1 MSIKNKMKDF
11 FGLEEDP
18 NSTYEEEE
26 FAVAN
31 TSATSSTETAV
42 VRQEDRPKSANNLV
56 ALNTKKKE
64 RSKVV
69 LAEPRVFAEA
79 QDISDQLKENRAVIV
94 NLQRMSKDQS
104 RQVVNFLSG
113 VVYALEGSMTSIGHN
128 TILCTPNNVELT
140 GSISNLISEDEL
152 HSKGW

>member
-11 FGLEEDP
+11 FGLDEDP

-26 FAVAN
+26 YALA
-31 TSATSSTETAV
+31 ETATPATPESMLKH
-42 VRQEDRPKSANNLV
+42 EDRPKSSNNLV

-94 NLQRMSKDQS
+94 NLQRMSKEQS

>member
-11 FGLEEDP
+11 FGLDEDP
-18 NSTYEEEE
+18 NNTYEEEE
-26 FAVAN
+26 YAVAN
-31 TSATSSTETAV
+31 TAPSTTETSIV
-42 VRQEDRPKSANNLV
+42 KQDDRPKSANNLV
-56 ALNTKKKE
+56 ALNTKKKD

-79 QDISDQLKENRAVIV
+79 QDISDHLKENRAVIV
-94 NLQRMSKDQS
+94 NLQRMSKEQS

>member
-18 NSTYEEEE
+18 NSTYEEEYT
-26 FAVAN
+26 VAN
-31 TSATSSTETAV
+31 AAAPSTTETSA
-42 VRQEDRPKSANNLV
+42 VRQDDRPKSANNLV
-56 ALNTKKKE
+56 ALNTKKKD

-79 QDISDQLKENRAVIV
+79 QDISDHLKENRAVIV
-94 NLQRMSKDQS
+94 NLQRMSKEQS

-113 VVYALEGSMTSIGHN
+113 VVYALKGSMTTIGHN

>member
-18 NSTYEEEE
+18 NSTYEEEYT
-26 FAVAN
+26 VAN
-31 TSATSSTETAV
+31 AAAPSTTETSA
-42 VRQEDRPKSANNLV
+42 VRQDDRPKSANNLV
-56 ALNTKKKE
+56 ALNTKKKD

-79 QDISDQLKENRAVIV
+79 QDISDHLKENRAVIV
-94 NLQRMSKDQS
+94 NLQRMSKEQS

>member
-18 NSTYEEEE
+18 NNTYEEEFHLPE
-26 FAVAN
+26 SVV
-31 TSATSSTETAV
+31 SSSNESMVKTD
-42 VRQEDRPKSANNLV
+42 DRPKSSNNIV
-56 ALNTKKKE
+56 ALNSKKKE

-79 QDISDQLKENRAVIV
+79 QDIGDHLKENRAVIV
-94 NLQRMSKDQS
+94 NLQRMSKEQS

>member
-1 MSIKNKMKDF
+1 MSIKNKMNDF

-18 NSTYEEEE
+18 NSTYEEEYT
-26 FAVAN
+26 VAHAAAPS
-31 TSATSSTETAV
+31 TTETSV
-42 VRQEDRPKSANNLV
+42 VRQDDRPKSANNLV
-56 ALNTKKKE
+56 ALNTKKKD

-79 QDISDQLKENRAVIV
+79 QDISDHLKENRAVIV
-94 NLQRMSKDQS
+94 NLQRMSKEQS

>member
-18 NSTYEEEE
+18 NSTYEGDDYDVVE
-26 FAVAN
+26 
-31 TSATSSTETAV
+31 TKTQPMTETIV
-42 VRQEDRPKSANNLV
+42 KSEERPKTSNNIV

-94 NLQRMSKDQS
+94 NLQRMSKEQS

-113 VVYALEGSMTSIGHN
+113 VVYALEGTMTSIGHN
-128 TILCTPNNVELT
+128 TILCTPNNIELT
-140 GSISNLISEDEL
+140 GSISNLISEEEL
-152 HSKGW
+152 NSKGW

>member
-11 FGLEEDP
+11 FGLEEEER
-18 NSTYEEEE
+18 NAYEGEEYV
-26 FAVAN
+26 VAE
-31 TSATSSTETAV
+31 TKQQPMTEQLVKTD
-42 VRQEDRPKSANNLV
+42 ERPKTSNNLV
-56 ALNTKKKE
+56 AFNSKKKE

-94 NLQRMSKDQS
+94 NLQRMSKEQS

-113 VVYALEGSMTSIGHN
+113 VVYALEGTMTSIGHN
-128 TILCTPNNVELT
+128 TILCTPNNIELT

-152 HSKGW
+152 NSKGW

>member
-18 NSTYEEEE
+18 NNAFEGDEYAIAETK
-26 FAVAN
+26 
-31 TSATSSTETAV
+31 TQPTTETML
-42 VRQEDRPKSANNLV
+42 RPEERPKPSNNIV

-94 NLQRMSKDQS
+94 NLQRMSKEQS

-113 VVYALEGSMTSIGHN
+113 VVYALEGTMTSIGHN
-128 TILCTPNNVELT
+128 TILCTPNNIELT

-152 HSKGW
+152 NSKGW

>member
-18 NSTYEEEE
+18 NSTYEEEYT
-26 FAVAN
+26 VAN
-31 TSATSSTETAV
+31 AASPSTTETSA
-42 VRQEDRPKSANNLV
+42 VRQDDRPKSANNLV
-56 ALNTKKKE
+56 ALNTKKKD

-79 QDISDQLKENRAVIV
+79 QDISDHLKENRAVIV
-94 NLQRMSKDQS
+94 NLQRMSKEQS

-113 VVYALEGSMTSIGHN
+113 VVYALEGSMTTIGHN

>member
-18 NSTYEEEE
+18 NSTYEEEYT
-26 FAVAN
+26 VAHAAAPS
-31 TSATSSTETAV
+31 TTETSV
-42 VRQEDRPKSANNLV
+42 VRQDDRPKSANNLV
-56 ALNTKKKE
+56 ALNTKKKD

-79 QDISDQLKENRAVIV
+79 QDISDHLKENRAVIV
-94 NLQRMSKDQS
+94 NLQRMSKEQS

>member
-18 NSTYEEEE
+18 NSTYEEEYT
-26 FAVAN
+26 VAN
-31 TSATSSTETAV
+31 AAAPSTTETSA
-42 VRQEDRPKSANNLV
+42 VRQDDRPKSANNLV
-56 ALNTKKKE
+56 ALNTKKKD

-79 QDISDQLKENRAVIV
+79 QDISDHLKENRAVIV
-94 NLQRMSKDQS
+94 NLQRMSKEQS

-113 VVYALEGSMTSIGHN
+113 VVYALEGSMTTIGHN

>member
-18 NSTYEEEE
+18 NNQFEGDEY
-26 FAVAN
+26 
-31 TSATSSTETAV
+31 AV
-42 VRQEDRPKSANNLV
+42 VETKTQPMTEAIVKTEDRPKTSNNIV

-94 NLQRMSKDQS
+94 NLQRMSKEQS

-113 VVYALEGSMTSIGHN
+113 VVYALEGTMTSIGHN
-128 TILCTPNNVELT
+128 TILCTPNNIELT

-152 HSKGW
+152 NSKGW

>member
-18 NSTYEEEE
+18 NSTYEEEYT
-26 FAVAN
+26 VAN
-31 TSATSSTETAV
+31 AAAPSTTETSV
-42 VRQEDRPKSANNLV
+42 VKQDDRPKSANNLV
-56 ALNTKKKE
+56 ALNTKKKD

-79 QDISDQLKENRAVIV
+79 QDISDHLKENRAVIV
-94 NLQRMSKDQS
+94 NLQRMSKEQS

>member
-18 NSTYEEEE
+18 NQSYDEPEY
-26 FAVAN
+26 AVAE
-31 TSATSSTETAV
+31 TTQSSGEPVA
-42 VRQEDRPKSANNLV
+42 RQLEERPKATNNLV
-56 ALNTKKKE
+56 ALNSKKKE

-79 QDISDQLKENRAVIV
+79 QDISDHLKENRAVIV
-94 NLQRMSKDQS
+94 NLQRMSKEQS

>member
-18 NSTYEEEE
+18 NNQFEGDEY
-26 FAVAN
+26 AVAE
-31 TSATSSTETAV
+31 TKTQPMTEAIV
-42 VRQEDRPKSANNLV
+42 KSEDRPKTSNNIV

-94 NLQRMSKDQS
+94 NLQRMSKEQS

-113 VVYALEGSMTSIGHN
+113 VVYALEGTMTSIGHN
-128 TILCTPNNVELT
+128 TILCTPNNIELT

-152 HSKGW
+152 NSKGW

>member
-11 FGLEEDP
+11 FGLDEDP
-18 NSTYEEEE
+18 NNTYDGEEYPVAETTQPMTDAIVKTEE
-26 FAVAN
+26 
-31 TSATSSTETAV
+31 
-42 VRQEDRPKSANNLV
+42 RPKTSNNLV

-94 NLQRMSKDQS
+94 NLQRMSKEQS

-113 VVYALEGSMTSIGHN
+113 VVYALEGTMTSIGHN
-128 TILCTPNNVELT
+128 TILCTPNNIELT

-152 HSKGW
+152 NSKGW

>member
-1 MSIKNKMKDF
+1 MDRSV
-11 FGLEEDP
+11 
-18 NSTYEEEE
+18 
-26 FAVAN
+26 VAE
-31 TSATSSTETAV
+31 TKTQPMTEAIVKT
-42 VRQEDRPKSANNLV
+42 EDRPKTSNNIV

-94 NLQRMSKDQS
+94 NLQRMSKEQS

-113 VVYALEGSMTSIGHN
+113 VVYALEGTMTSIGHN
-128 TILCTPNNVELT
+128 TILCTPNNIELT

-152 HSKGW
+152 NSKGW

>member
-18 NSTYEEEE
+18 NQTFEEEDY
-26 FAVAN
+26 
-31 TSATSSTETAV
+31 SLTETKTQPMTEQIV
-42 VRQEDRPKSANNLV
+42 KTEDRPRTSNNIV

-94 NLQRMSKDQS
+94 NLQRMSKEQS

-113 VVYALEGSMTSIGHN
+113 VVYALEGTMTSIGHN
-128 TILCTPNNVELT
+128 TILCTPNNIELT

-152 HSKGW
+152 NSKGW